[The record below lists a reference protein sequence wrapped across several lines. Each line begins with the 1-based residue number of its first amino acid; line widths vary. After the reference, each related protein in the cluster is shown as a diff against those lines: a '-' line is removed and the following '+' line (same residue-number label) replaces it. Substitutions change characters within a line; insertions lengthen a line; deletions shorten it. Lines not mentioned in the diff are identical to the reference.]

1 MMDIYTKIIMNNKKQ
16 IKEATGSSSSGK
28 FKVPIVLAPQ
38 QWKEDQL
45 GPFIEPVYHY
55 TNAELAYEEADGDF
69 KESPE
74 KRAEIER
81 RTKKLS
87 KIDDYLKQFYTGQ
100 NDEDGSNI
108 ADVDSPEKIIK
119 QAVGP
124 IKEDLAVWF
133 GTKKKPKGSKQPKGP
148 WVNICRK
155 DKNGKHPPCGRPEAS
170 DKGYPKC
177 RAAGVASKMS
187 DSQKKSACQQKRNA
201 EKTHSKSG
209 TGNKPK
215 MTHYKPRNEMLST
228 IIRRVLRESL

>member
-1 MMDIYTKIIMNNKKQ
+1 MIIDIYTKIIMNNKKQ
-16 IKEATGSSSSGK
+16 IKESSGAGSAGAYSG
-28 FKVPIVLAPQ
+28 PIVLSPQ
-38 QWKEDQL
+38 IWKEKQI
-45 GPFIEPVYHY
+45 GPFTEPVYRY

-74 KRAEIER
+74 VRSRIENK
-81 RTKKLS
+81 TKSLS
-87 KIDDYLKQFYTGQ
+87 KLNMKLKKKYVNQ
-100 NDEDGSNI
+100 NDEDGG
-108 ADVDSPEKIIK
+108 
-119 QAVGP
+119 AVNPTMSGESLKEDFL
-124 IKEDLAVWF
+124 KEDLAVWF

-155 DKNGKHPPCGRPEAS
+155 ENGKHPPCGRPEAS
-170 DKGYPKC
+170 DKAYPKC

-187 DSQKKSACQQKRNA
+187 DSQKKSACQQKRKA

-215 MTHYKPRNEMLST
+215 MTHYKPRNEELST